1 MQLLTFNEILTKLCD
16 DFDELIA
23 PRRIA
28 RANTNIIYLLLK
40 AIAKGYEII
49 NNVCVVLD
57 NKFDPAYC
65 SSEDLESVS
74 AIVGTN
80 RYEGSATG
88 LYIIVSNT
96 NETSVTLLNGTYY
109 YRLDDNTTFYFEV
122 IENTDIPSNDFIT
135 FIAMSQRIGSYPV
148 TAQSSI
154 TVTSDRTIPSGV
166 EFSCQDNSELLGT
179 QRETDLEFRK
189 RILNGTENQ
198 DNIIELENKLK
209 NLPYLFD
216 ARCIFNQTAG
226 AEPYDGISIPAF
238 TLAIFFSG
246 MPRNEIAEVVASK
259 IICPTVSTEDSVEVT
274 YSNEVFV
281 NDEYIVNIIPFKNTV
296 FDIEVTLKID
306 PRYAEADPVKD
317 EIRKALVTAF
327 TSMVHKD
334 YVKENDIYTVIEDL
348 NIAGV
353 TLLGANLIYNGSEV
367 EYISIP
373 KSRIPKLNSVTFSV
387 EQ

>member
-1 MQLLTFNEILTKLCD
+1 MQLLTFNEILTKLCN

-28 RANTNIIYLLLK
+28 RANTNIIYLLFK

-49 NNVCVVLD
+49 NNVCVTLD

-65 SSEDLESVS
+65 SSEDLESV
-74 AIVGTN
+74 ATLVGTN

-88 LYIIVSNT
+88 LYIIVT
-96 NETSVTLLNGTYY
+96 NNGETASVLLQGTYY
-109 YRLDDNTTFYFEV
+109 YKLDDNTTFYFDVLEDTS
-122 IENTDIPSNDFIT
+122 IEAGSFVT
-135 FIAMSQRIGSYPV
+135 FIAMSQSIGSYPV
-148 TAQSSI
+148 TVQNTI
-154 TVTSDRTIPSGV
+154 DVTSERPIASDI
-166 EFSCQDNSELLGT
+166 EFSCQDNSDLLGT

-189 RILNGTENQ
+189 RILSGVDNQ

-216 ARCIFNQTAG
+216 ARCVFNQTTG
-226 AEPYDGISIPAF
+226 AEPYDDISIPAF

-246 MPRNEIAEVVASK
+246 MPRNEIAQVVASK
-259 IICPTVSTEDSVEVT
+259 IICPTVSTNDSVELT
-274 YSNEVFV
+274 YENDVFIGG
-281 NDEYIVNIIPFKNTV
+281 EYTVNIIPFKETL
-296 FDIEVTLKID
+296 FDIDVMLKVD
-306 PRYAEADPVKD
+306 TRYAEVDTVKA

-334 YVKENDIYTVIEDL
+334 YVKENDIYNVIEGL

-353 TLLGANLIYNGSEV
+353 TLLGANLMYNGSEV
-367 EYISIP
+367 EYISVP
-373 KSRIPKLNSVTFSV
+373 LSRIPKLENITFTV

>member
-16 DFDELIA
+16 DFDELIS
-23 PRRIA
+23 PRRMS
-28 RANTNIIYLLLK
+28 RTNTNIIYLIFK

-65 SSEDLESVS
+65 SSEDLESV
-74 AIVGTN
+74 ATLVGTN

-88 LYIIVSNT
+88 LYIIVT
-96 NETSVTLLNGTYY
+96 NNGETASVLLQGTYY
-109 YRLDDNTTFYFEV
+109 YKLDDNTTFYFDVLEDTS
-122 IENTDIPSNDFIT
+122 IEAGSFVT
-135 FIAMSQRIGSYPV
+135 FIAMSQNIGSYPV
-148 TAQSSI
+148 TAQNTI
-154 TVTSDRTIPSGV
+154 TVTSERPIASGI
-166 EFSCQDNSELLGT
+166 EFSCLDNAELLGT

-189 RILNGTENQ
+189 RILNGVDNQ
-198 DNIIELENKLK
+198 DNIVELENKLK

-216 ARCIFNQTAG
+216 AKCIFNQTTG

-238 TLAIFFSG
+238 TLAIFYSG

-259 IICPTVSTEDSVEVT
+259 IICPTVSTDDSVELT
-274 YSNEVFV
+274 YENDVFV
-281 NDEYIVNIIPFKNTV
+281 GGEYSINIIPFKETL
-296 FDIEVTLKID
+296 FDIDVTLKID
-306 PRYAEADPVKD
+306 TRYAEVDSVEA

-334 YVKENDIYTVIEDL
+334 YVKENDIYNVIEGL

-353 TLLGANLIYNGSEV
+353 TLLGANLMYNGSEV
-367 EYISIP
+367 EYISVP
-373 KSRIPKLNSVTFSV
+373 LSRIPKLENVTFTV

>member
-28 RANTNIIYLLLK
+28 RANTNIIYLLFK

-49 NNVCVVLD
+49 NSVCVVLD

-65 SSEDLESVS
+65 SSEDLESV
-74 AIVGTN
+74 ATLVGTN

-88 LYIIVSNT
+88 LYIIVT
-96 NETSVTLLNGTYY
+96 NNGETTATLLQGTYY
-109 YRLDDNTTFYFEV
+109 YKLDDNTTFYFDVLEDTS
-122 IENTDIPSNDFIT
+122 IEAGSFAT
-135 FIAMSQRIGSYPV
+135 FIAMSQSIGSYPV
-148 TAQSSI
+148 TAQNTI
-154 TVTSDRTIPSGV
+154 DVTSNRPIASGI
-166 EFSCQDNSELLGT
+166 EFSCLDNTDLLGT

-189 RILNGTENQ
+189 RILSGVDNQ

-216 ARCIFNQTAG
+216 ARCIFNNTSG
-226 AEPYDGISIPAF
+226 AEPYDGLSIPAF
-238 TLAIFFSG
+238 TLAIFYSG
-246 MPRNEIAEVVASK
+246 MPRNEIAQVVASK
-259 IICPTVSTEDSVEVT
+259 IICPTVSTNDSVELT
-274 YSNEVFV
+274 YENDVFISG
-281 NDEYIVNIIPFKNTV
+281 EYTVNIIPFKETL
-296 FDIEVTLKID
+296 FDIDVMLKVD
-306 PRYAEADPVKD
+306 TRYAEVDTVKA

-334 YVKENDIYTVIEDL
+334 YVKENDIYNIIEDL

-353 TLLGANLIYNGSEV
+353 TLLGANLMYNGSEV
-367 EYISIP
+367 EYIAVP
-373 KSRIPKLNSVTFSV
+373 LSRIPKLENVTFTV

>member
-1 MQLLTFNEILTKLCD
+1 MQLMTFNEILTKLCD
-16 DFDELIA
+16 DFDELIT
-23 PRRIA
+23 PRRMA
-28 RANTNIIYLLLK
+28 RSNTNIIYLLFK

-49 NNVCVVLD
+49 NSVCVVLD

-88 LYIIVSNT
+88 LYIIVTNT
-96 NETSVTLLNGTYY
+96 NEVATTLLSGTYY
-109 YRLDDNTTFYFEV
+109 YKLDDNTTFYFDVLEDTEIASGGFV
-122 IENTDIPSNDFIT
+122 T
-135 FIAMSQRIGSYPV
+135 FIAMSQSIGSYPV
-148 TAQSSI
+148 TTQNSI
-154 TVTSDRTIPSGV
+154 TVTSDRTIPSGI
-166 EFSCQDNSELLGT
+166 EFSCQDNAELLGT

-189 RILNGTENQ
+189 RILNGVDNQ

-216 ARCIFNQTAG
+216 ARCVFNQTTG
-226 AEPYDGISIPAF
+226 AESYDGISIPAF

-246 MPRNEIAEVVASK
+246 MPRNEIAQVVASK
-259 IICPTVSTEDSVEVT
+259 IVCPTVSTNDSVELT
-274 YSNEVFV
+274 YENDVFIGG
-281 NDEYIVNIIPFKNTV
+281 EYTVNIIPFKETL
-296 FDIEVTLKID
+296 FDIDVTLKVD
-306 PRYAEADPVKD
+306 TRYAEVDIVKA

-334 YVKENDIYTVIEDL
+334 YVKENDIYNVIEDL

-367 EYISIP
+367 EYISVP
-373 KSRIPKLNSVTFSV
+373 LSRLPKLENVTFTV

>member
-28 RANTNIIYLLLK
+28 RANTNIIYLLFK

-49 NNVCVVLD
+49 NNVCVTLD

-88 LYIIVSNT
+88 LYIIVT
-96 NETSVTLLNGTYY
+96 NNGETASVLLQGTYY
-109 YRLDDNTTFYFEV
+109 YKLDDNTTFYFDVLEDTN
-122 IENTDIPSNDFIT
+122 IEAGSFAT
-135 FIAMSQRIGSYPV
+135 FIAMSQSIGSYPV
-148 TAQSSI
+148 TAQNTI
-154 TVTSDRTIPSGV
+154 DVTSNRPIASGI
-166 EFSCQDNSELLGT
+166 EFSCQDNSDLLGT

-189 RILNGTENQ
+189 RILSGVDNQ

-216 ARCIFNQTAG
+216 ARCVFNQTTG
-226 AEPYDGISIPAF
+226 AEPYDDISIPAF

-246 MPRNEIAEVVASK
+246 MPRNEIAQVVASK
-259 IICPTVSTEDSVEVT
+259 IICPTVSTNDSIELT
-274 YSNEVFV
+274 YENDVFISG
-281 NDEYIVNIIPFKNTV
+281 EYTVNIIPFKETL
-296 FDIEVTLKID
+296 FDIDVVLKVD
-306 PRYAEADPVKD
+306 TRYAEVDTVKA

-334 YVKENDIYTVIEDL
+334 YVKENDIYNVIEGL

-353 TLLGANLIYNGSEV
+353 TLLGANLMYNGSEV
-367 EYISIP
+367 EYISVP
-373 KSRIPKLNSVTFSV
+373 LSRIPKLENVTFTV

>member
-1 MQLLTFNEILTKLCD
+1 
-16 DFDELIA
+16 
-23 PRRIA
+23 
-28 RANTNIIYLLLK
+28 
-40 AIAKGYEII
+40 
-49 NNVCVVLD
+49 
-57 NKFDPAYC
+57 
-65 SSEDLESVS
+65 
-74 AIVGTN
+74 
-80 RYEGSATG
+80 
-88 LYIIVSNT
+88 
-96 NETSVTLLNGTYY
+96 
-109 YRLDDNTTFYFEV
+109 
-122 IENTDIPSNDFIT
+122 
-135 FIAMSQRIGSYPV
+135 MSQRIGSYPV

-281 NDEYIVNIIPFKNTV
+281 NDEYIVKNTV

>member
-23 PRRIA
+23 PRRIS
-28 RANTNIIYLLLK
+28 RANTNIIYLLFK

-65 SSEDLESVS
+65 SSEDLESV
-74 AIVGTN
+74 ATLVGTN

-88 LYIIVSNT
+88 LYIIVT
-96 NETSVTLLNGTYY
+96 NNGETTAVLLQGTYY
-109 YRLDDNTTFYFEV
+109 YKLDDNTTFYFDVLEDTS
-122 IENTDIPSNDFIT
+122 IEAGSFVT
-135 FIAMSQRIGSYPV
+135 FIAMSQNIGSYPV
-148 TAQSSI
+148 TAQNTIS
-154 TVTSDRTIPSGV
+154 VTSNRPIASGI
-166 EFSCQDNSELLGT
+166 EFSCQDNSDLLGT

-189 RILNGTENQ
+189 RILSGVDNQ

-216 ARCIFNQTAG
+216 ARCIFNNTSG
-226 AEPYDGISIPAF
+226 AEPYDGLSIPAF
-238 TLAIFFSG
+238 TLAIFYSG
-246 MPRNEIAEVVASK
+246 MPRNEIAQVVASK
-259 IICPTVSTEDSVEVT
+259 IICPTVSTNDSVELT
-274 YSNEVFV
+274 YENDVFISG
-281 NDEYIVNIIPFKNTV
+281 EYTVNIIPFKETQ
-296 FDIEVTLKID
+296 FDIDVVLKVD
-306 PRYAEADPVKD
+306 TRYAEVDTVKA

-334 YVKENDIYTVIEDL
+334 YVKENDIYNIIEDL

-353 TLLGANLIYNGSEV
+353 TLLGANLMYNGSEV
-367 EYISIP
+367 EYIAVP
-373 KSRIPKLNSVTFSV
+373 LSRIPKLENVTFTV